1 MHRGKIRDHLW
12 WDDKTSIG
20 KTPKQIV
27 KAVGKEL
34 LFNENEIEM
43 ILIKFASLKE
53 DQKFFKVGVST
64 TTAILVCTYLC
75 ANALMFGREPL
86 SPWKFARIC
95 GKHHFDITKS
105 ILMKHVRK
113 AKVARL
119 FPRGPDCPKLIK
131 KYRNRMAY
139 KFHFEDK
146 ILDEIQERANK
157 EGTTSKIG
165 GKSPFVAAAGLTYVV
180 ARRHNLLVSQ
190 NQIANFFGIS
200 ELSLRNFWLPFREE
214 AKFKQNIS

>member
-1 MHRGKIRDHLW
+1 MPRGPIKTNLW
-12 WDDKTSIG
+12 WDDKTSSG

-43 ILIKFASLKE
+43 ILIKYASLKE

-75 ANALMFGREPL
+75 ASSWLLGREPVN
-86 SPWKFARIC
+86 PWNFAKIC
-95 GKHHFDITKS
+95 KKNHFNITKS
-105 ILMKHVRK
+105 VLMKHVRK

-119 FPRGPDCPKLIK
+119 FPRGPDCPTLIK
-131 KYRNRMAY
+131 KYRNRMVY
-139 KFHFEDK
+139 KFHFEDE
-146 ILDEIQERANK
+146 ILDEIQELANK
-157 EGTTSKIG
+157 EGRTSKVV

-180 ARRHNLLVSQ
+180 VKRHNLLVSQ
-190 NQIANFFGIS
+190 KQLANFFGIS
-200 ELSLRNFWLPFREE
+200 ELSIRHFWYPFKEE
-214 AKFKQNIS
+214 MKFKQNIS